1 MTCKKIGLF
10 FVGSVILFG
19 TAVSFAE
26 DVKLVYPA
34 DAAAAELDDS
44 TASKRIE
51 PPVRENSEQDVVT
64 PLGQVREILSSL
76 KEIEAKQSALAR
88 DVGSLKT
95 LDLSNVFPLLEKTEA
110 EQKEILSSVETVATT
125 SRGLVAKIDQLQKT
139 TENLRATVEGVQKTA
154 ASVEAIRT
162 SRWTDWA
169 VVVILALIV
178 CQLVWKFGAG
188 ILARVA
194 ERRRAYILAEAEK
207 LLQRTEKA
215 AETPAP
221 APVQGA
227 NG

>member
-1 MTCKKIGLF
+1 MTFQKIGLF
-10 FVGSVILFG
+10 FVGSAVLFG
-19 TAVSFAE
+19 TAVSNAE

-76 KEIEAKQSALAR
+76 KEIEANQSALAR

-95 LDLSNVFPLLEKTEA
+95 LDLSNVFPLLEKTET
-110 EQKEILSSVETVATT
+110 EQKEILSSVETVMAST
-125 SRGLVAKIDQLQKT
+125 RGLVSKIDQLQKT

-169 VVVILALIV
+169 VVAILALIV

>member
-1 MTCKKIGLF
+1 MKFEKIGLF
-10 FVGSVILFG
+10 FVSSAVLFG
-19 TAVSFAE
+19 TAVSNAE

-76 KEIEAKQSALAR
+76 KEIEANQSALAR

-110 EQKEILSSVETVATT
+110 EQKEILSSVETVMAST
-125 SRGLVAKIDQLQKT
+125 RGLVSKIDQLQKT

-169 VVVILALIV
+169 VVAILALIV

-188 ILARVA
+188 ILTRVA

-221 APVQGA
+221 APAQGA

>member
-19 TAVSFAE
+19 TAVSNAE

-76 KEIEAKQSALAR
+76 KEIEAKQAALVR

-110 EQKEILSSVETVATT
+110 EQKEILSSVETVASST
-125 SRGLVAKIDQLQKT
+125 RGLIAKIDQLQKT

-169 VVVILALIV
+169 VVAILALIV

>member
-1 MTCKKIGLF
+1 MTFQKIGLF
-10 FVGSVILFG
+10 FVGSAVLFG

-26 DVKLVYPA
+26 DVKLVYPT

-64 PLGQVREILSSL
+64 PLGQVREILTTL
-76 KEIEAKQSALAR
+76 NEIEAKQAVLAR

-110 EQKEILSSVETVATT
+110 EQKEILSSVETIASST
-125 SRGLVAKIDQLQKT
+125 RGLVAKIDQLQKT

-169 VVVILALIV
+169 VVAILALIV

-215 AETPAP
+215 AETPAS

>member
-1 MTCKKIGLF
+1 MKFEKIGLF

-19 TAVSFAE
+19 TAASFAE

-95 LDLSNVFPLLEKTEA
+95 LDLSNVFPLLEKTET

-169 VVVILALIV
+169 VVAILALIV

-207 LLQRTEKA
+207 LLQRTEKT
-215 AETPAP
+215 AETPAS

>member
-1 MTCKKIGLF
+1 MTFKKIGLF
-10 FVGSVILFG
+10 FVGSAVLFG
-19 TAVSFAE
+19 TAVSNAE

-95 LDLSNVFPLLEKTEA
+95 MDLSNAFPLLEKMEA
-110 EQKEILSSVETVATT
+110 EQKETLSSIETVVTT
-125 SRGLVAKIDQLQKT
+125 SRGLDAKIDQLQKT
-139 TENLRATVEGVQKTA
+139 MERT
-154 ASVEAIRT
+154 RT
-162 SRWTDWA
+162 SRWRDWA
-169 VVVILALIV
+169 VVAILALIV

-215 AETPAP
+215 VETPAS

>member
-10 FVGSVILFG
+10 FVGSVILLG
-19 TAVSFAE
+19 TAVSFGE

-95 LDLSNVFPLLEKTEA
+95 LDLSNVFPLLEKTET

-169 VVVILALIV
+169 VVAILALIV

-215 AETPAP
+215 ETPAP